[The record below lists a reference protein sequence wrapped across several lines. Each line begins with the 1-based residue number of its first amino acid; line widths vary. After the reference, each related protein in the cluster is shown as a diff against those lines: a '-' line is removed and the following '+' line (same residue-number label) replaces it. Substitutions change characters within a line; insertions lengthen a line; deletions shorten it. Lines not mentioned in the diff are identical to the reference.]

1 MFAQD
6 NLAASVTNILLQCH
20 LYVVQRSR
28 VGVTF
33 YISEYGGVRALLVY
47 VSALLLYDKV
57 CFSTSNYM
65 KSHYFHYLNSS
76 HNLQYRH

>member
-6 NLAASVTNILLQCH
+6 NLAASVFNILLQCR
-20 LYVVQRSR
+20 LYVVQRSEDGYWGCAGII
-28 VGVTF
+28 GVLF
-33 YISEYGGVRALLVY
+33 SPP
-47 VSALLLYDKV
+47 LYDKV

-65 KSHYFHYLNSS
+65 KSHYFHSSHYLNSP